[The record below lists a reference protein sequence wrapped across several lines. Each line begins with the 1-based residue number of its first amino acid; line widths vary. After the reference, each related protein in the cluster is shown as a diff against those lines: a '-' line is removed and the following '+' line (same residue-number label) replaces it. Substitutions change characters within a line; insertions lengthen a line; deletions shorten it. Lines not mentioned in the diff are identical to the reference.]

1 MGGRWRIEGDPDVAP
16 PSPPLLPS
24 AAGSAPMRQSFTVT
38 TEPQGAGGVVV
49 VHVSEAEH
57 VTFSFPSLDALRAFT
72 LALLLCGGVE
82 VDAD

>member
-1 MGGRWRIEGDPDVAP
+1 
-16 PSPPLLPS
+16 
-24 AAGSAPMRQSFTVT
+24 MRQSFTVT